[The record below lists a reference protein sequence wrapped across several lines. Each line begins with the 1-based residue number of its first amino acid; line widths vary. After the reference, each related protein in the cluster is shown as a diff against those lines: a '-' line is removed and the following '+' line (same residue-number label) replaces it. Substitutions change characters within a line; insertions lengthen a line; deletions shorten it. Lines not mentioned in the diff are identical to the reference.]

1 LAGQTAGVESPER
14 PPQRESDRGA
24 GHPDDGDEALQ
35 ALADIHLVRGLLD
48 RAELVAVPT
57 HQGTGGELVRDRG
70 HAAHE

>member
-1 LAGQTAGVESPER
+1 VESPER
-14 PPQRESDRGA
+14 PAQRESDRGA

-35 ALADIHLVRGLLD
+35 ALADIHLVRGLPD
-48 RAELVAVPT
+48 RAAELVAVPT